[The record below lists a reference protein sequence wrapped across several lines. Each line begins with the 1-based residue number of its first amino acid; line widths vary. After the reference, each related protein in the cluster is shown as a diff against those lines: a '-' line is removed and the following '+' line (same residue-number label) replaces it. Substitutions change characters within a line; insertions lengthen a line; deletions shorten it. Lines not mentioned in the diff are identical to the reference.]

1 MPKLGEKKKKK
12 KPLKQKQKQK
22 QIVKTNVKVN
32 VQSSG
37 GSGGGGSGGSAP
49 APSYVPQTFRD
60 TSGENPRLISLVEQ
74 IVARVP
80 RQAAAAEAPVYNP
93 ANDAAAVNA
102 VFNAPI
108 DLNVPEEV
116 GGVKKSGRPKGS
128 KNKPRPIAYVVG
140 SETEND
146 PATVDA
152 VFNTPM
158 NSNVPSELKA
168 AGQSD
173 EERARRKLIREERAA
188 ARPFI
193 ATPSPSDFSSQFL
206 RMDSAGN
213 QEPSLQFLSSNY

>member
-22 QIVKTNVKVN
+22 QIVKTNVRVN

-37 GSGGGGSGGSAP
+37 GSGGGGSSG
-49 APSYVPQTFRD
+49 APSYIPQMFRD
-60 TSGENPRLISLVEQ
+60 TSGENPRLVSLVEQ

-80 RQAAAAEAPVYNP
+80 RQAAAAQAPMYNP
-93 ANDAAAVNA
+93 ANDAASVNA

-128 KNKPRPIAYVVG
+128 KNRPRPIAYVVG

-152 VFNTPM
+152 VFNSSM
-158 NSNVPSELKA
+158 NLNVPSELKA
-168 AGQSD
+168 AGITD
-173 EERARRKLIREERAA
+173 EERAQRKLLREIS
-188 ARPFI
+188 RPTSQQS
-193 ATPSPSDFSSQFL
+193 APSDFSSQFL
-206 RMDSAGN
+206 ST
-213 QEPSLQFLSSNY
+213 NY